1 MIIWINGAFGSGKTQ
16 TAAELNRK
24 IANSFVFDPENAG
37 EYISKNL
44 PEGMLKNDFQ
54 DYPLWREINYAMLK
68 HIDSEYNGTII
79 VPMTIVEP
87 AYLMELTGRL
97 QNEGIVVHHFTLC
110 ASRETLLRR
119 LRSRGE
125 REDSWAAQQ
134 IDRCLSG
141 LQQALFRRHLD
152 TDSLSLEEV
161 SESVLSLL
169 EWPPST

>member
-16 TAAELNRK
+16 TAVELNRR
-24 IANSFVFDPENAG
+24 IENSFIFDPENAG
-37 EYISKNL
+37 EYISQNV
-44 PEGMLKNDFQ
+44 PTGMLKNDFQ

-79 VPMTIVEP
+79 VPMTIVEA
-87 AYLMELTGRL
+87 AYFRELTGRL
-97 QNEGIVVHHFTLC
+97 QNEEITVHHFTLC
-110 ASRETLLRR
+110 ASRKTLLKR

-141 LQQALFRRHLD
+141 LQQALFQRHLD
-152 TDSLSLEEV
+152 TEALSVEEV
-161 SESVLSLL
+161 SEAVLSSLG
-169 EWPPST
+169 WPQST